1 MMDTPDFNHGPS
13 LRMIAMPCDTN
24 ANGDIFGGWLLSL
37 MDLAGSAK
45 AKVRVKS
52 RVATIGIEAMK
63 FHHPVKVGDEVSC
76 FCEIIKI
83 GRTSIQIKVDAW
95 VRNYASGE
103 EQQVTEGLFTYVA
116 LDNQGQ
122 KTPIV

>member
-1 MMDTPDFNHGPS
+1 MADTPDFHAGPS
-13 LRMIAMPCDTN
+13 LRMMAMPCDTN

-45 AKVRVKS
+45 AKIRAKS
-52 RVATIGIEAMK
+52 RVTTIGIEAMK

-76 FCEIIKI
+76 FCEITKI
-83 GRTSIQIKVDAW
+83 GRTSIQIKVEAW
-95 VRNYASGE
+95 VRNYASGDE
-103 EQQVTEGLFTYVA
+103 RQVTEGLFTYVA

>member
-1 MMDTPDFNHGPS
+1 MADTPDFNAGPS
-13 LRMIAMPCDTN
+13 LRMMAMPCDTN

-52 RVATIGIEAMK
+52 RVTTIGIEAMK

-76 FCEIIKI
+76 FCEIVKI

-103 EQQVTEGLFTYVA
+103 ERQVTEGLFTYVA
-116 LDNQGQ
+116 LDNNGQ

>member
-1 MMDTPDFNHGPS
+1 MTHTPNSKTVPS
-13 LRMIAMPCDTN
+13 LRMMAMPCDTN

-45 AKVRVKS
+45 AKIRTRTRVT
-52 RVATIGIEAMK
+52 TIGIEAMK

-83 GRTSIQIKVDAW
+83 GRTSIQIKVNAW
-95 VRNYASGE
+95 VRSYATGE
-103 EQQVTEGLFTYVA
+103 EKQVTEGLFTYVA
-116 LDNQGQ
+116 LNEQGQ